1 MTSLPEVGVAGAV
14 PVVWEVPLAWDPVSE
29 SSPSSPSLLSVLSPV
44 GAFLLKSWR
53 VRLDRGWFSWSR
65 PLFTVNW
72 IFSYT
77 KSKLNCFFFIYE
89 KSYVFCSLII
99 REVYN
104 YGLYHIIIEN
114 RLLAY
119 FTTFNLNDFAPR
131 HFKLCT
137 ILTIHEVF
145 NLLEMACIYIYNVI
159 WVKTQNLQSNLYTAF
174 MEISFD
180 CPTYRFD
187 TYTSRPLL
195 DLPLTFCRRLCPW
208 RLPGFLVLWRGAG
221 SAACPP
227 PW

>member
-77 KSKLNCFFFIYE
+77 KSKLNCFLFIYE

-104 YGLYHIIIEN
+104 DGHYRIIREN
-114 RLLAY
+114 HLLAY
-119 FTTFNLNDFAPR
+119 STTFNLCISPQHCDFAPR
-131 HFKLCT
+131 NFKLCT
-137 ILTIHEVF
+137 TLTTHEVF
-145 NLLEMACIYIYNVI
+145 NLLEMACIYIYKVI
-159 WVKTQNLQSNLYTAF
+159 RLKTQNMHSNLYTAF

-180 CPTYRFD
+180 CPTYSFD

-195 DLPLTFCRRLCPW
+195 DLPLTFCRHLCLW
-208 RLPGFLVLWRGAG
+208 RPPGF
-221 SAACPP
+221 
-227 PW
+227 